1 MIMETETA
9 QNTLNHAPD
18 FTIDACN
25 QPCPMPILMLKRL
38 LKIIEKNQLD
48 SENSNS
54 KKMILIK
61 ATDPN
66 SQQDLAHFC
75 QIQHL
80 EIVQQMIV
88 DDEFHYYIE
97 K

>member
-1 MIMETETA
+1 MNMETDTG
-9 QNTLNHAPD
+9 QNALNLTPD
-18 FTIDACN
+18 YTVDARN

-38 LKIIEKNQLD
+38 LKTIDKNLSS

-54 KKMILIK
+54 KIMILIK

-75 QIQHL
+75 QIQQL
-80 EIVQQMIV
+80 KIVQQMIV

>member
-1 MIMETETA
+1 MATETT
-9 QNTLNHAPD
+9 QNASQLTPD
-18 FTIDACN
+18 FTVDARN

-38 LKIIEKNQLD
+38 LKTIEKNQSN
-48 SENSNS
+48 SESSNS
-54 KKMILIK
+54 KRLILIK

-75 QIQHL
+75 QIQQL
-80 EIVQQMIV
+80 KIVQQMIV
-88 DDEFHYYIE
+88 DDEFHYFIE

>member
-1 MIMETETA
+1 MATETT
-9 QNTLNHAPD
+9 QNASQLTAD
-18 FTIDACN
+18 CTIDARN

-38 LKIIEKNQLD
+38 LKTIDKNLSSSESGKIKQL
-48 SENSNS
+48 
-54 KKMILIK
+54 ILIK
-61 ATDPN
+61 ATDPS

-75 QIQHL
+75 QIQQL
-80 EIVQQMIV
+80 KIVQQMIV

>member
-1 MIMETETA
+1 MIMTTETT
-9 QNTLNHAPD
+9 QNASQLTAD
-18 FTIDACN
+18 WTIDARN

-38 LKIIEKNQLD
+38 LKTIDKNKSS

-54 KKMILIK
+54 KIMILIK

-66 SQQDLAHFC
+66 SQHDLAHFC
-75 QIQHL
+75 QIQQL
-80 EIVQQMIV
+80 KIVQQKIV

>member
-1 MIMETETA
+1 MIMATETT
-9 QNTLNHAPD
+9 QNALNLTAD
-18 FTIDACN
+18 FTVDARN

-38 LKIIEKNQLD
+38 LKTIDKNKSS

-54 KKMILIK
+54 KIMILIK

-75 QIQHL
+75 QIQQL
-80 EIVQQMIV
+80 KIVQQMIV

>member
-1 MIMETETA
+1 MY
-9 QNTLNHAPD
+9 NKKN
-18 FTIDACN
+18 
-25 QPCPMPILMLKRL
+25 L
-38 LKIIEKNQLD
+38 LKAIEKNQLD

-54 KKMILIK
+54 KIMILIK

-66 SQQDLAHFC
+66 SEQDLAHFC

-80 EIVQQMIV
+80 KIVQQMIV

>member
-1 MIMETETA
+1 MNMETETA
-9 QNTLNHAPD
+9 QNASEFTPD
-18 FTIDACN
+18 FTVDARN

-38 LKIIEKNQLD
+38 LKTIEKNQTSD
-48 SENSNS
+48 ENPNAKSL
-54 KKMILIK
+54 ILIK

-75 QIQHL
+75 QIQQL
-80 EIVQQMIV
+80 KIAQQMIV
-88 DDEFHYYIE
+88 DDEFHYFIE

>member
-1 MIMETETA
+1 MATETA
-9 QNTLNHAPD
+9 QNTLNLTAD
-18 FTIDACN
+18 YMVDARS

-38 LKIIEKNQLD
+38 LKTIEKNQIS
-48 SENSNS
+48 SESG
-54 KKMILIK
+54 KIKQLILIK

-75 QIQHL
+75 QIQQL
-80 EIVQQMIV
+80 KIVQQMIV

>member
-1 MIMETETA
+1 MIMTTETA
-9 QNTLNHAPD
+9 ENASE
-18 FTIDACN
+18 FTADYTVDARN

-38 LKIIEKNQLD
+38 LKTIDKNLSSSESGKIKQL
-48 SENSNS
+48 
-54 KKMILIK
+54 ILIK
-61 ATDPN
+61 ATDPS

-75 QIQHL
+75 QIQQL
-80 EIVQQMIV
+80 KIVQQIIV

>member
-1 MIMETETA
+1 MIMATETT
-9 QNTLNHAPD
+9 QNASQLTAD
-18 FTIDACN
+18 CTIDARN

-38 LKIIEKNQLD
+38 LKTIDKNKSS

-54 KKMILIK
+54 KIMILIK

-75 QIQHL
+75 QIQQL
-80 EIVQQMIV
+80 KIVQQKIV

>member
-1 MIMETETA
+1 MITETETA
-9 QNTLNHAPD
+9 QNNSELTAD
-18 FTIDACN
+18 YTVDACN

-38 LKIIEKNQLD
+38 LKAIEKNQLD

-54 KKMILIK
+54 KIMILIK

-80 EIVQQMIV
+80 KIVQQMIV

>member
-1 MIMETETA
+1 MITETETA
-9 QNTLNHAPD
+9 QNNSELTAD
-18 FTIDACN
+18 YTVDARN

-38 LKIIEKNQLD
+38 LKAIEKNQLD

-54 KKMILIK
+54 KIMILIK

-80 EIVQQMIV
+80 KIVQQMIV

>member
-1 MIMETETA
+1 MATETA
-9 QNTLNHAPD
+9 QNTLNLTAD
-18 FTIDACN
+18 YTVDARN

-38 LKIIEKNQLD
+38 LKTIEKNQLD
-48 SENSNS
+48 REVLNS
-54 KKMILIK
+54 KKLILIK

-75 QIQHL
+75 QIQQL
-80 EIVQQMIV
+80 KIVQQMIV

>member
-1 MIMETETA
+1 MIMETVTA

-18 FTIDACN
+18 FIIDACN

-38 LKIIEKNQLD
+38 IKTIEKNKISTESGKIKQL
-48 SENSNS
+48 
-54 KKMILIK
+54 ILIK

-80 EIVQQMIV
+80 KIVQQMIV

>member
-1 MIMETETA
+1 MIMETVTA

-18 FTIDACN
+18 FIIDACN

-38 LKIIEKNQLD
+38 LKAIEKNQLD

-61 ATDPN
+61 STDPN

-80 EIVQQMIV
+80 KIVQQMIV